1 MSLPRAVLRGSPLNA
16 QVAPTSGHT
25 CLMLGNE
32 VWLSVPARTRE
43 QLVLGSYLHV
53 RDWHCTCIV
62 TAERG
67 GSHCGRD
74 GLRSQPVRSAR
85 QSAHNP
91 ARHISV
97 FAACGCPSHTCRIS
111 G

>member
-1 MSLPRAVLRGSPLNA
+1 MSLPHAVLRGSPLNA

-25 CLMLGNE
+25 CLMVGNE
-32 VWLSVPARTRE
+32 VWRSVPARTRE
-43 QLVLGSYLHV
+43 QLVLGSYSHF
-53 RDWHCTCIV
+53 RDWHCACIV

-85 QSAHNP
+85 QSAHKPKGKENGG
-91 ARHISV
+91 V
-97 FAACGCPSHTCRIS
+97 G